1 MDNRRYVSGF
11 PNLTKTENEFNFT
24 CNRTMTKIFVF
35 SFLTHL
41 ICTTLYDVLTLITDP
56 IL

>member
-11 PNLTKTENEFNFT
+11 PNLTKTESEFNYT

>member
-11 PNLTKTENEFNFT
+11 PNLTKSENEFNYT
-24 CNRTMTKIFVF
+24 CNRTMTKIVMF

-41 ICTTLYDVLTLITDP
+41 INVFYFI
-56 IL
+56 